1 MMPLMVPQTAS
12 YQTTRDSALGCI
24 LTPLADNLYDIYMD
38 YKDHTEL
45 WDALERKYA
54 VSQDD
59 RLMYI
64 C

>member
-45 WDALERKYA
+45 WDALERKYPL
-54 VSQDD
+54 S
-59 RLMYI
+59 R
-64 C
+64 